1 VRADSGLN
9 QAEQAAADFLAKRGL
24 SLTRCSKEEI
34 RRGQTPDFRVFRDK
48 DFVMFCE
55 AKHLQ
60 CDDWL
65 YKRLENA
72 APGPIVGGV
81 RADPIF
87 NNLTNHVH
95 EAVKQFTSVN
105 PKHEHPNTLFLANSA
120 RVSDVLDLIGV
131 LDGMFRA
138 ECGVRETICTRYSEG
153 RIRREKFMVD
163 LIIWWNV
170 WMSREP
176 QLVWHPSIHHQRVC
190 ELLGCDVLPNLHVGS
205 LENVA
210 LSSS

>member
-1 VRADSGLN
+1 MRADSSLN
-9 QAEQAAADFLAKRGL
+9 QREQAVADFFAKRGL
-24 SLTRCSKEEI
+24 RVQRFSKEEI
-34 RRGQTPDFRVFRDK
+34 RRDQTPDFRVFRDK

-55 AKHLQ
+55 AKYLQ

-65 YKRLENA
+65 DSRFENA
-72 APGPIVGGV
+72 AAEQILGGV
-81 RADPIF
+81 RVDPIF
-87 NNLTNHVH
+87 NSLTNHVH
-95 EAVKQFTSVN
+95 EAVKQFISVN
-105 PKHEHPNTLFLANSA
+105 PKHEHPNSLFLANSD

-131 LDGMFRA
+131 LDGLFRA
-138 ECGVRETICTRYSEG
+138 ESGVRETIRYSEG
-153 RIRREKFMVD
+153 RVRKERFTVD

-170 WMSREP
+170 WMNKEP

-190 ELLGCDVLPNLHVGS
+190 ELLGCDVLPNLQVGS